1 MVFTCPPGTT
11 KIFRF
16 KKTKSGLVR
25 LGGCAKNN
33 RFIKNG
39 VKEVKEVKRRKR

>member
-1 MVFTCPPGTT
+1 MVFNCPSGTT

-16 KKTKSGLVR
+16 KTTKKGRFR
-25 LGGCAKNN
+25 LGGCARNG

-39 VKEVKEVKRRKR
+39 VKEVKKISKRRK